1 MKTVHRELQEE
12 SQHFRSKGFVASNTF
27 GDKLQT
33 NPEIC
38 QLSRLDTVCT
48 YKVICDFL
56 GRRFLTA
63 SWALVYCGIG
73 ISLRNMQLVQVRDGM
88 GCRLWGL
95 FNGPP
100 LSFPAIQQTL
110 DAYMTFS
117 YIFDCRLAPPNYN
130 LNNTW
135 IFLGTSWLTITALL

>member
-48 YKVICDFL
+48 YKVICDL
-56 GRRFLTA
+56 VGRRFLTT

-73 ISLRNMQLVQVRDGM
+73 NSLRNMQLVQVRDGM

-95 FNGPP
+95 FNMAHH
-100 LSFPAIQQTL
+100 FPSGNSTDSRCIYDL
-110 DAYMTFS
+110 FLY
-117 YIFDCRLAPPNYN
+117 FDCGPAPPNYN
-130 LNNTW
+130 LNNT
-135 IFLGTSWLTITALL
+135 